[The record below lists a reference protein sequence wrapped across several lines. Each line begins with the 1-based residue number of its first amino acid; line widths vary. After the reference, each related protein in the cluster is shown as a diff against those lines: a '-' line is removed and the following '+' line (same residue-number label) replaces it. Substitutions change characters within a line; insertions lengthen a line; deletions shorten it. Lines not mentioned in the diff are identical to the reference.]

1 MRKIATLVALA
12 LALGL
17 TLAAACG
24 PADEKPAA
32 VQSSGK
38 AAATGKAKPKTVPVK
53 LVAAKTTL
61 RRDALAEDKA
71 YTVVKV
77 TVTNNTSKV
86 LEINPLY
93 FAITGTDGSHHEA
106 DALGVDTRQLD
117 TAKIQPHEKITGTIV
132 AEGKFTPKTVTFTK
146 DGFGTSYSATVS

>member
-1 MRKIATLVALA
+1 MRKIAALVALT
-12 LALGL
+12 LALP
-17 TLAAACG
+17 LAAACD

-53 LVAAKTTL
+53 LVAAKATL
-61 RRDALAEDKA
+61 QRDALAESGP

-77 TVTNNTSKV
+77 TVTNNTAKV
-86 LEINPLY
+86 MEVNPLY

-106 DALGVDTRQLD
+106 DALGVDKRQLD
-117 TAKIQPHEKITGTIV
+117 TAKVQPHEKITGTIV

>member
-1 MRKIATLVALA
+1 MRKIAALVA

-17 TLAAACG
+17 TLTACQA
-24 PADEKPAA
+24 PDEKPAA

-38 AAATGKAKPKTVPVK
+38 AAAKAAKPKTVPVK
-53 LVAAKTTL
+53 IVAVKTTL
-61 RRDALAEDKA
+61 HRDALADDKP

-86 LEINPLY
+86 LDMNPLY

-106 DALGVDTRQLD
+106 DSLGVDTRQIS

-132 AEGKFTPKTVTFTK
+132 AEGHFTPKTVTFTK

>member
-1 MRKIATLVALA
+1 MRKIAALVALTA
-12 LALGL
+12 GLAL
-17 TLAAACG
+17 TACQA
-24 PADEKPAA
+24 PDEKPAA

-53 LVAAKTTL
+53 IVAARTTL
-61 RRDALAEDKA
+61 HRDALAEDKA

-77 TVTNNTSKV
+77 TVTNNTATV
-86 LEINPLY
+86 LEMNPLY
-93 FAITGTDGSHHEA
+93 FAITDTGGGHHEA
-106 DALGVDTRQLD
+106 DSLGVDTRQLD
-117 TAKIQPHEKITGTIV
+117 TAKVQPHEKITGTIV